1 MESKNDPETQEVGRK
16 KIKIRTAVL
25 QHRSGNNSRRLERI
39 GWGAAAWQ
47 RGRETGETVR
57 QRGCTG
63 REREEGKRG
72 PLLVGYSNGGVA
84 AVQRCI
90 SCSSAAAT
98 GRERCKE
105 NRQRQQLGKEIKKAK
120 IQEPPHQNF
129 TRVGF

>member
-1 MESKNDPETQEVGRK
+1 M
-16 KIKIRTAVL
+16 

-39 GWGAAAWQ
+39 GWGGAAWQ

-57 QRGCTG
+57 LRGCTG

-90 SCSSAAAT
+90 SCSSALPQDEGAAKKI
-98 GRERCKE
+98 GNGSWVREKK
-105 NRQRQQLGKEIKKAK
+105 NRKFKT
-120 IQEPPHQNF
+120 HH
-129 TRVGF
+129 TRISLAWGFDHLVGPEFVRPSRR